1 MKNTDFMAEL
11 PYGEIGIWGGLFKL
25 AAEIDKLKEPTYGPM
40 IDDTEV
46 ES

>member
-1 MKNTDFMAEL
+1 MRNLDIML
-11 PYGEIGIWGGLFKL
+11 NMPYGEISLWNGLYQL
-25 AAEIDKLKEPTYGPM
+25 ASEIDKLKEPTYGPM